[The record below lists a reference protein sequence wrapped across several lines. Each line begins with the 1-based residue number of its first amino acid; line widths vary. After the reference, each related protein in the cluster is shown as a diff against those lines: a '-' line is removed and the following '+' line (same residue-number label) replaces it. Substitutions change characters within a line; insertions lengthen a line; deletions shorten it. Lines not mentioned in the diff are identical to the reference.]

1 MSDKN
6 REIPLPVRKIIIEL
20 WKKKISYRNIGK
32 TVGKSHATIQYII
45 NQYKAT
51 GSCKVRPRS
60 GRPKKLTT
68 REESSVVAKIRK
80 NSKIS
85 APKLAEE
92 VREEFSKNVNPQTIR
107 NCLHRAGYKGRVAR
121 RKPLISETNRKKR
134 LEFAREHVNKSN
146 EFWESVIFSDET
158 KINLFGSDGRDK
170 VWRKKNTALK
180 IENICAT
187 VRHGGGN
194 ILLWGCMSANG
205 TGNLVFID
213 GIMDQHAYLN
223 ILRNNLFPSVEKLG
237 LEGRYLFQQ
246 DNDPK
251 HTARLVREWMIHNV
265 RQQLHT
271 PPQSP
276 DVNPIE
282 HLWEELKRRVR
293 KHQVRNKEDLKNRIR
308 QEWENIPP
316 EVTRK
321 LVLSLPKRINA
332 IIKANGNCTK
342 Y

>member
-6 REIPLPVRKIIIEL
+6 REIPIVVRKIIVDL
-20 WKKKISYRNIGK
+20 WKKETSFRNIGK
-32 TVGKSHATIQYII
+32 IIGKSHATVQYII
-45 NQYKAT
+45 NQYQKT
-51 GSCKVRPRS
+51 GSYKVRPRS
-60 GRPKKLTT
+60 GRPKKLSA
-68 REESSVVAKIRK
+68 REESSIVRKI
-80 NSKIS
+80 KINPKLS
-85 APKLAEE
+85 APKLAAE
-92 VREEFSKNVNPQTIR
+92 VREEFSKTVNPQTIR
-107 NCLHRAGYKGRVAR
+107 NCLHRVGYNGRVMR
-121 RKPLISETNRKKR
+121 RKPLISEKNRKKR
-134 LEFAREHVNKSN
+134 LEFAVEHAAKCNN
-146 EFWESVIFSDET
+146 YWENVIFSDET

-180 IENICAT
+180 IENVCPT
-187 VRHGGGN
+187 VKHGGGN
-194 ILLWGCMSANG
+194 VLLWGCMSANG

-213 GIMDQHAYLN
+213 GIMDQHVYLN
-223 ILRNNLFPSVEKLG
+223 ILKNNLKQSVEKLG

-251 HTARLVREWMIHNV
+251 HTAKLVREWIIHNV

-276 DVNPIE
+276 DINPIE

-293 KHQVRNKEDLKNRIR
+293 KHQIKNKEDLKNKIIE
-308 QEWENIPP
+308 EWESISP
-316 EVTRK
+316 EVTRN
-321 LVLSLPKRINA
+321 LVSSLPKRLNA